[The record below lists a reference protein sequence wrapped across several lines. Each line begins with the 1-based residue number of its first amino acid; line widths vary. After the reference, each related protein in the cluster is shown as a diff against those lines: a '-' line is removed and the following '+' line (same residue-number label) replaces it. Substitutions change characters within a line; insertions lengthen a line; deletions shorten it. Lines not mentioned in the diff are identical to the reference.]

1 VQRVLAGSRR
11 LGEEYR
17 VQGTQSTSLGFS
29 EHLALATPFFLH
41 FALGDGYKLWT
52 RVAAAVCLPLVFT
65 VILSTQARLG
75 VLGFMLGGLLYVGF
89 WAMQRWRASRH
100 SLVGPAVLAA
110 YPAFFVAFITASF
123 FVGRIRRMVWGSG
136 ETQASDEARREQ
148 LRLGIPKVLTHPW
161 GYGTAR
167 GADELG
173 YAGPSGIVTIDN
185 YFLLVALD
193 WGILGF
199 IVYYGMI
206 VMAVWASGREL
217 VAGRLRTREQAWLIP
232 VTIALIEFFV
242 IKTIFSQ
249 THNHK
254 LEFMMLG
261 MVCALLYRI
270 KFGVPGEEL
279 PPKGAQA

>member
-1 VQRVLAGSRR
+1 M
-11 LGEEYR
+11 
-17 VQGTQSTSLGFS
+17 
-29 EHLALATPFFLH
+29 
-41 FALGDGYKLWT
+41 
-52 RVAAAVCLPLVFT
+52 
-65 VILSTQARLG
+65 I
-75 VLGFMLGGLLYVGF
+75 
-89 WAMQRWRASRH
+89 
-100 SLVGPAVLAA
+100 AA

-136 ETQASDEARREQ
+136 ETQASDEARKEQ
-148 LRLGIPKVLTHPW
+148 LRLGIPKVFSHPW

-173 YAGPSGIVTIDN
+173 VTPGPLGIVTIDN

-206 VMAVWASGREL
+206 VMAVWA
-217 VAGRLRTREQAWLIP
+217 AGRQLATDRLRSREQAWLIP
-232 VTIALIEFFV
+232 ATIALVEFFV

-254 LEFMMLG
+254 IEFMLLG

-279 PPKGAQA
+279 PPKGAEA